1 MGRRYVTIPYCGKLH
16 GTNILQI
23 IYPGYLLN
31 PGDLFQ
37 VEPESVLFATGAPKD
52 VAQKRVGRHIQRTRR
67 NRNVGMEKLRAQ
79 IAERR
84 AAQAAEKPS
93 KKDPSEAF
101 ISTKSSKT
109 LLQDN
114 LEYRKTRQENLFI
127 MIQQAEKRQNEKNKV
142 LSAKK
147 KQQIR
152 AFIKHAKT
160 ARSQALR
167 APIQELEK
175 DRLALVAEFRTI
187 VHVSGTRDK
196 KDADISK
203 KRRSE
208 SQPEGWVDR
217 KAAKDEGASVAKT
230 KKSYGERVSQEKLQ
244 ITEQVIARQKLEA
257 VDPSKPYATP
267 WRPRDFMS
275 AFAFI
280 PRYLEVN
287 SKICSAVYLRHP
299 VARPGLTEVPTPFP
313 GDIQQLAFTWYLRRR

>member
-1 MGRRYVTIPYCGKLH
+1 M
-16 GTNILQI
+16 

-52 VAQKRVGRHIQRTRR
+52 TAQKRAGRHLHRVTR
-67 NRNVGMEKLRAQ
+67 NKNVSMEKFRAQ
-79 IAERR
+79 IAERK
-84 AAQAAEKPS
+84 AAQSAEKAS
-93 KKDPSEAF
+93 KKDPSEA
-101 ISTKSSKT
+101 IIRTKAPKT

-114 LEYRKTRQENLFI
+114 LEYRKTRQDDLTILIER
-127 MIQQAEKRQNEKNKV
+127 AEKKQNDRNKV
-142 LSAKK
+142 LGAKR

-160 ARSQALR
+160 VRSQVFR
-167 APIQELEK
+167 KPIEELENE
-175 DRLALVAEFRTI
+175 RLALIDEFR
-187 VHVSGTRDK
+187 VAVKLHKNFSPGVSGEE
-196 KDADISK
+196 SK
-203 KRRSE
+203 KKKGE
-208 SQPEGWVDR
+208 TGQ
-217 KAAKDEGASVAKT
+217 AAGRLEKETPNNAGETTPKRT
-230 KKSYGERVSQEKLQ
+230 KLPYGERVTRELLERIEKG
-244 ITEQVIARQKLEA
+244 IAKQKLDV

-313 GDIQQLAFTWYLRRR
+313 SDIQQLAFTWYLRRR

>member
-1 MGRRYVTIPYCGKLH
+1 M
-16 GTNILQI
+16 

-52 VAQKRVGRHIQRTRR
+52 ASQKRAGRHLHRVKR
-67 NRNVGMEKLRAQ
+67 NKNVSMEKFRAQ
-79 IAERR
+79 MAERR
-84 AAQAAEKPS
+84 AAQAAKTAS
-93 KKDPSEAF
+93 KKDPSEAT
-101 ISTKSSKT
+101 ISSKSPQT
-109 LLQDN
+109 ILQDN
-114 LEYRKTRQENLFI
+114 LEYRKERQEDLTL
-127 MIQQAEKRQNEKNKV
+127 MIEHAEKKQNDKNKAA
-142 LSAKK
+142 SAKK

-160 ARSQALR
+160 VR
-167 APIQELEK
+167 AQIFRKPMQELEK
-175 DRLALVAEFRTI
+175 ERLALVDEYRLAVKLNNDNRTMKLEGNKKKHETRQAKVPAE
-187 VHVSGTRDK
+187 
-196 KDADISK
+196 
-203 KRRSE
+203 
-208 SQPEGWVDR
+208 
-217 KAAKDEGASVAKT
+217 KAKSNDEGEETPKRT
-230 KKSYGERVSQEKLQ
+230 KLPYGER
-244 ITEQVIARQKLEA
+244 IARERLEELEQRLAKRKLDV